1 MFKKF
6 FDKVFLNSHVS
17 SSVSNAA
24 FFITFFGLA
33 SRLLGLF
40 RDRLLAATF
49 GAGDILDIYYAAFRI
64 PDLIYNF
71 LILGALSAAFI
82 PVFTELISGKK
93 EKKAWRLSAGIMDL
107 AITFIVIF
115 SLFLCFMAPYLM
127 KLITPGF
134 SPEKISQVVIF
145 TRIMFFSPLF
155 LGIGGIFGATLTSYK
170 RFVVF
175 SLAPIFYNLGIIFG
189 ILVLVKFCG
198 PIGLAWGVVLGA
210 FLHMLVQYPAVKSLG
225 FNFKK
230 DFFSHIKNVEVI
242 KVLKLMIPRVFGIAA
257 NQINLF
263 AITIFASI
271 LASGSLAIFNFAQ
284 NLQSVP
290 LGIFGV
296 SFSIAAFPMLSS
308 FFAQKNNRQF
318 VKTFSQTF
326 RQILFFVIPIS
337 VFIILL
343 RAQIVR
349 VVLGTGKFDWEDT
362 TLTFQCLGIFSV
374 SLFAQSFIPLLARSF
389 YAMQNTKIP
398 FYVALAGEITNI
410 STILILLILIG
421 KQEILSLAIAFS
433 LSSIVQMFLLLFL
446 LRLRFENLDDK
457 KILESITKISLAA
470 FLGGLIIQ
478 FFKYLTAILVNMD
491 TFFGVFIQLGVA
503 SFFGGITFLFMC
515 YLLKTDEFFSFKKSF
530 TKRIFPNKEMV
541 LPEDINNDLSGF

>member
-1 MFKKF
+1 MIKKF
-6 FDKVFLNSHVS
+6 FDKIFLNSHVS
-17 SSVSNAA
+17 ASVSNAA
-24 FFITFFGLA
+24 FFITFFGIA
-33 SRLLGLF
+33 SRILGLF
-40 RDRLLAATF
+40 RDRLLATTF

-93 EKKAWRLSAGIMDL
+93 ENEAWKLSAGIMDL

-115 SLFLCFMAPYLM
+115 SLVFCFLAPYLM

-134 SPEKISQVVIF
+134 SPEKISQVVTF
-145 TRIMFFSPLF
+145 TRIMFLSPLF

-198 PIGLAWGVVLGA
+198 SIGLAWGVVFGA
-210 FLHMLVQYPAVKSLG
+210 FLHMAVQYPAVKSLG

-230 DFFSHIKNVEVI
+230 DFFSHIKDKKVI

-271 LASGSLAIFNFAQ
+271 LASGSLTIFNFAQ

-290 LGIFGV
+290 LGIFGI
-296 SFSIAAFPMLSS
+296 SFSIAAFPMLAS

-318 VKTFSQTF
+318 VKIFSQTF

-349 VVLGTGKFDWEDT
+349 IVLGAGKFDWEDT

-374 SLFAQSFIPLLARSF
+374 SLFAQSVVPLLARSF

-398 FYVALAGEITNI
+398 FYAALAGEITNI
-410 STILILLILIG
+410 STILILLVLIG
-421 KQEILSLAIAFS
+421 RQEIISLVIAFS

-446 LRLRFENLDDK
+446 LRSRFENLDDK
-457 KILESITKISLAA
+457 KILESVAKISLATL
-470 FLGGLIIQ
+470 LGGLVIQ
-478 FFKYLTAILVNMD
+478 SFKYLIAKLVDMD
-491 TFFGVFIQLGVA
+491 TFLGVFTQLGGA
-503 SFFGGITFLFMC
+503 SFFGGITFLFIC
-515 YLLKTDEFFSFKKSF
+515 YLLKSAEFLSFKKSF
-530 TKRIFPNKEMV
+530 TKRIFPNEKVV
-541 LPEDINNDLSGF
+541 LPEDISNDLGGF